1 MTILNLVIMLAALGA
16 VIALFNGI
24 VSMAHGG
31 DADQHESHKLMF
43 RRVGWQ
49 AVAFLAILFAM
60 LSNLK

>member
-1 MTILNLVIMLAALGA
+1 MSLLTVVIMFAAMCA

-31 DADQHESHKLMF
+31 AEDQRNSHWIMF

>member
-1 MTILNLVIMLAALGA
+1 MSLLNLVILLSVACV

-31 DADQHESHKLMF
+31 DHDLHESLGFMF
-43 RRVGWQ
+43 KRVGWQ
-49 AVAFLAILFAM
+49 AFAFVAIMFAM

>member
-1 MTILNLVIMLAALGA
+1 MTILNLVILLASLFA

-31 DADQHESHKLMF
+31 DEDQHQSHKLMF
-43 RRVGWQ
+43 ARVGWQ
-49 AVAFLAILFAM
+49 AFAFLAILFAM